1 MADPSSPVWS
11 ESGSESTTLSQK
23 CLWLEDELKKRT
35 DDLEAEKEMR
45 KSSEDALA
53 SLRDAHQQQATDHAN
68 VAGSLRASVSILETH
83 LKESRQESL
92 RLSNDL
98 LVAPLRRRLQL
109 APRAHWPPLQCA
121 GEPGERSHGRAAA

>member
-1 MADPSSPVWS
+1 MEDPTTPVWS

-35 DDLEAEKEMR
+35 DDLEAEKEML
-45 KSSEDALA
+45 KTSEAALA
-53 SLRDAHQQQATDHAN
+53 LSRDAHQQQATDQAD
-68 VAGSLRASVSILETH
+68 VAGSLRASVSTLETH

-98 LVAPLRRRLQL
+98 LVAPLRRR
-109 APRAHWPPLQCA
+109 
-121 GEPGERSHGRAAA
+121 

>member
-1 MADPSSPVWS
+1 VEDPTTPVWS

-35 DDLEAEKEMR
+35 DDLEAEKEML
-45 KSSEDALA
+45 KTSEAALA
-53 SLRDAHQQQATDHAN
+53 LSRNAHQQQATDQAD
-68 VAGSLRASVSILETH
+68 VAGSLRASVSTLETH

>member
-1 MADPSSPVWS
+1 MEDPTTPVCS

-23 CLWLEDELKKRT
+23 YLWLEDELKKRT
-35 DDLEAEKEMR
+35 DDLEAEKEML
-45 KSSEDALA
+45 KTSEAALA
-53 SLRDAHQQQATDHAN
+53 LLRNAHQQQETEHAD
-68 VAGSLRASVSILETH
+68 VVGSLRASVSTLETH

>member
-1 MADPSSPVWS
+1 MVEPTSPVYS

-23 CLWLEDELKKRT
+23 YHWLEDELKERT
-35 DDLEAEKEMR
+35 EALEAAKEML
-45 KSSEDALA
+45 KTSEAALA
-53 SLRDAHQQQATDHAN
+53 SLRDEHQQQAT
-68 VAGSLRASVSILETH
+68 SVSTLEGQ
-83 LKESRQESL
+83 LQSSRQESL

-121 GEPGERSHGRAAA
+121 GEPGERSHGLGTA